1 MGLKHSTIKS
11 FRYAFQGL
19 STAVTNEPNFRIH
32 LFFAVFALTLG
43 IILRLHYIEWL
54 LLAFTIFYVLTLEL
68 LNTVLESMVNLVS
81 PEMNPYAKIAKD
93 VSAACVLL
101 GAFMSII
108 VGISLFLPKIIGLLQ
123 K

>member
-19 STAVTNEPNFRIH
+19 STAITNEPNFRIH

-43 IILRLHYIEWL
+43 LILKLHYIEWL

-108 VGISLFLPKIIGLLQ
+108 VGISLFLPKIVNLF
-123 K
+123 

>member
-1 MGLKHSTIKS
+1 MGMKHSTIKS

-19 STAVTNEPNFRIH
+19 NTAITNEPNFRIH
-32 LFFAVFALTLG
+32 IFFAVFALTLG
-43 IILRLHYIEWL
+43 IILKLNYLEWL

-108 VGISLFLPKIIGLLQ
+108 VGISLFLPKIVNLF
-123 K
+123 